1 MRIRAIAWLATSVV
15 LASACSGNPPP
26 EGSMGG
32 DPDVITREQIAS
44 LNVSTALDVVRRLKP
59 NWLHSRAARGADELV
74 VYVDAAR
81 RGGTEALGYVS
92 VEIIEQI
99 RYLSGPDATTRLG
112 TGHRGGAILIQTRR

>member
-1 MRIRAIAWLATSVV
+1 M
-15 LASACSGNPPP
+15 
-26 EGSMGG
+26 GS
-32 DPDVITREQIAS
+32 DPNVITREQIES
-44 LNVSTALDVVRRLKP
+44 LSVSNALDAIRRLKP

-81 RGGTEALGYVS
+81 RGGTQALTYIS

-112 TGHRGGAILIQTRR
+112 TGHRGGAILVQTRR